1 MVKALIRKT
10 VRLYVADRLVQFGQ
24 ASRPW
29 WQRRDRQGKSAHSGW
44 RL

>member
-1 MVKALIRKT
+1 MIIPSLPLDAHCAHEGMVKALIRKT

-29 WQRRDRQGKSAHSGW
+29 
-44 RL
+44 